1 MPAKSLNLPGL
12 RLYEEDFLAW
22 TQETARL
29 LRAGRFGEL
38 DVESLIE
45 EIESMGKSQGRELDS
60 RLLVLI
66 QHLLKWKYQPGMR
79 PGSWGSTLIT
89 QRHELSRLLQ
99 QSPSLQPGLRAAV
112 STAYPVAVRAAGAGT
127 GLPPATFPAHC
138 PFTPEQILDPDFLP
152 E

>member
-1 MPAKSLNLPGL
+1 MPAKALYVPGI

-29 LRAGRFGEL
+29 LRAGRFEEL

-66 QHLLKWKYQPGMR
+66 QHLLKWKYQR
-79 PGSWGSTLIT
+79 SSTVIT
-89 QRHELSRLLQ
+89 ERYELSRLLQ

-112 STAYPVAVRAAGAGT
+112 STAYPVAVRAAGAET
-127 GLPPATFPAHC
+127 GLPPGTFPAHC
-138 PFTPEQILDPDFLP
+138 PFTPEQILDPNFLP

>member
-1 MPAKSLNLPGL
+1 MPAKALHVPGV

-29 LRAGRFGEL
+29 LRVGRFDEL
-38 DVESLIE
+38 DVPSLIE

-79 PGSWGSTLIT
+79 SGSWESTLIT
-89 QRHELSRLLQ
+89 QRYELSRLLK

-112 STAYPVAVRAAGAGT
+112 STAYPVAVRAAGAET
-127 GLPPATFPAHC
+127 DLPLGTFPAHC
-138 PFTPEQILDPDFLP
+138 PFTSEQILDPHFLP